1 MKSTYKYFSYLNIM
15 NQDWHTVT
23 IRRPVTKKSIKEERE
38 KLLKVPNA
46 NREVVQKKHLN
57 ENNHTNVPRS
67 VREENGEVPK
77 MNYVSNAMSQI
88 IRKTRLEKKYTQED
102 LAKLCNLDKN
112 IISDIE
118 NPIKQTVY
126 NAQHINKI
134 AKALGITIPRK

>member
-23 IRRPVTKKSIKEERE
+23 IRKPVTKKSLKEEKE

-46 NREVVQKKHLN
+46 DRKVVQKKHLN
-57 ENNHTNVPRS
+57 ENTHTNVSRS
-67 VREENGEVPK
+67 VREENGDVPK
-77 MNYVSNAMSQI
+77 MNYVSHAMSQI

-126 NAQHINKI
+126 NAQNVNKI